1 MKTIF
6 LFILFI
12 FLAGCTSESRQSAN
26 SLSDFIKADYS
37 HYQSII
43 NCELLPEKNLSSVER
58 FIPILVTQLDK
69 VRDNNDEV
77 KFFFPIET
85 ENNSV
90 SSFKILLNHQDQ
102 MLIDDMHKSLS
113 DIPFQETALC
123 NTEDSIYGRLSLYE
137 ANLESA
143 LTIIEI
149 MDCSYLN
156 NFNYATMK
164 LVFEEFTDA
173 LRKVDPN
180 ISVSYSENLE
190 NNSQFR
196 WFNVFNSID
205 DRKAFVEDWQDLS
218 ISNLI
223 QDLFIEQSSCGISS
237 LYKSYKVI

>member
-12 FLAGCTSESRQSAN
+12 FLAGCTSESKQSAN

-43 NCELLPEKNLSSVER
+43 SCELLPEKNLSSVER

-123 NTEDSIYGRLSLYE
+123 TTEDSIYGRLSLYE

-180 ISVSYSENLE
+180 ISISYSENLE

>member
-1 MKTIF
+1 MKTTF
-6 LFILFI
+6 PFILFI
-12 FLAGCTSESRQSAN
+12 FLIGCTSENNQSAN

-43 NCELLPEKNLSSVER
+43 SCELLPEKNLSSVER
-58 FIPILVTQLDK
+58 FIPMLVTQLDK

-77 KFFFPIET
+77 KFFFPVET
-85 ENNSV
+85 DNSSV
-90 SSFKILLNHQDQ
+90 SSFKILLNHKDE
-102 MLIDDMHKSLS
+102 MLIDDMRKSLS
-113 DIPFQETALC
+113 DTSFKETALC
-123 NTEDSIYGRLSLYE
+123 NTEDSVYGRLSLYE
-137 ANLESA
+137 TNLETTS
-143 LTIIEI
+143 TIIEI

-180 ISVSYSENLE
+180 ISISYSENLE

-196 WFNVFNSID
+196 WFNVFESID
-205 DRKAFVEDWQDLS
+205 SRQTFVEDWQDLS
-218 ISNLI
+218 ISNQI

>member
-1 MKTIF
+1 MKTTF

-12 FLAGCTSESRQSAN
+12 FLIGCTSESNQSAN

-43 NCELLPEKNLSSVER
+43 SCELLPEKNLSSVER
-58 FIPILVTQLDK
+58 FIPMLVTQLDK

-77 KFFFPIET
+77 KFFFPVET
-85 ENNSV
+85 DNSSV
-90 SSFKILLNHQDQ
+90 SSFKILLNHQDE
-102 MLIDDMHKSLS
+102 MLINDMRKSLS
-113 DIPFQETALC
+113 DLPFKETALC
-123 NTEDSIYGRLSLYE
+123 NTEDSVYGRLSLYE
-137 ANLESA
+137 TNLETTS
-143 LTIIEI
+143 TIIEI

-180 ISVSYSENLE
+180 ISISYSENLE

-196 WFNVFNSID
+196 WFNIFDSID
-205 DRKAFVEDWQDLS
+205 SRKIFVEDWQDLS
-218 ISNLI
+218 ISNQI

>member
-1 MKTIF
+1 MKTTF

-12 FLAGCTSESRQSAN
+12 FLIGCTSESNKSAN

-43 NCELLPEKNLSSVER
+43 SCELLPEKNLSSVER
-58 FIPILVTQLDK
+58 FIPILVTQMDK

-77 KFFFPIET
+77 KFFFPVET
-85 ENNSV
+85 DNSSV
-90 SSFKILLNHQDQ
+90 SSFKILLNHKDE
-102 MLIDDMHKSLS
+102 MLIDYMRKSLS
-113 DIPFQETALC
+113 DTSFKETALC
-123 NTEDSIYGRLSLYE
+123 NTEDSVYGRLSLYE
-137 ANLESA
+137 TNLETTS
-143 LTIIEI
+143 TIIEI

-180 ISVSYSENLE
+180 ISISYSENLE
-190 NNSQFR
+190 NNSHFR
-196 WFNVFNSID
+196 WFNIFESID
-205 DRKAFVEDWQDLS
+205 SRQTFVEDWQDLS
-218 ISNLI
+218 ISNQI
-223 QDLFIEQSSCGISS
+223 QDLFIEQSSCGVSS

>member
-1 MKTIF
+1 MKTTF

-12 FLAGCTSESRQSAN
+12 FLIGCTSENNQSAN

-43 NCELLPEKNLSSVER
+43 SCELLPEKNLSSVER

-77 KFFFPIET
+77 KFFFPVEAD
-85 ENNSV
+85 NSSV
-90 SSFKILLNHQDQ
+90 SSFKILLNHQDE
-102 MLIDDMHKSLS
+102 MLINDMRKSLS
-113 DIPFQETALC
+113 DLPFKETALC
-123 NTEDSIYGRLSLYE
+123 NTEDSVYGRLSLYE
-137 ANLESA
+137 TNLEPT

-149 MDCSYLN
+149 MDCNYLN

-173 LRKVDPN
+173 LRKVNSN
-180 ISVSYSENLE
+180 ISISYSENLE

-196 WFNVFNSID
+196 WFNIFDSID
-205 DRKAFVEDWQDLS
+205 SRKTFVEDWQDLS
-218 ISNLI
+218 ISNQI
-223 QDLFIEQSSCGISS
+223 QDLFIEQSSCEVSS

>member
-1 MKTIF
+1 MKTTF

-12 FLAGCTSESRQSAN
+12 FLIGCTSESKQSAN

-43 NCELLPEKNLSSVER
+43 SCELLPKKNLSSVES
-58 FIPILVTQLDK
+58 FIPMLVTQLDK

-77 KFFFPIET
+77 KFFFPVET
-85 ENNSV
+85 DNSSV
-90 SSFKILLNHQDQ
+90 SSFKILLNHKDE
-102 MLIDDMHKSLS
+102 MLIDDMRKSLS
-113 DIPFQETALC
+113 DTSFKETALC
-123 NTEDSIYGRLSLYE
+123 NTEDSVYGRLSLYE
-137 ANLESA
+137 TNLETTS
-143 LTIIEI
+143 TIIEI
-149 MDCSYLN
+149 MDCNYLN

-180 ISVSYSENLE
+180 ISISYSENLE

-196 WFNVFNSID
+196 WFNVFESID
-205 DRKAFVEDWQDLS
+205 SRQTFVEDWQDLS
-218 ISNLI
+218 ISNQI
-223 QDLFIEQSSCGISS
+223 QDLFIEQSSCGVSS

>member
-1 MKTIF
+1 MKTTF

-12 FLAGCTSESRQSAN
+12 FLIGCTSENNQSAN

-43 NCELLPEKNLSSVER
+43 SCELLPEKNLSSVER
-58 FIPILVTQLDK
+58 FIPILVTQLEK

-102 MLIDDMHKSLS
+102 MLIDDMHKNLS
-113 DIPFQETALC
+113 DIPFKETALC
-123 NTEDSIYGRLSLYE
+123 NTDDSIYGRLSLYE
-137 ANLESA
+137 GNLEST

-156 NFNYATMK
+156 NFNYATIK

-180 ISVSYSENLE
+180 ISISYSENLE

-223 QDLFIEQSSCGISS
+223 QDLFTEQSSCGISS

>member
-1 MKTIF
+1 MKTTF

-12 FLAGCTSESRQSAN
+12 FLIGCTSENNQSAN

>member
-12 FLAGCTSESRQSAN
+12 FLIGCTSESNQSAN

-43 NCELLPEKNLSSVER
+43 SCELLPEKNLSSVER

-173 LRKVDPN
+173 LRKVNPN
-180 ISVSYSENLE
+180 ISISYSENLE

-196 WFNVFNSID
+196 WFNVFESID
-205 DRKAFVEDWQDLS
+205 SRQTFVEDWQDLS
-218 ISNLI
+218 ISNQI
-223 QDLFIEQSSCGISS
+223 QDLFIEQSSCGVSS

>member
-12 FLAGCTSESRQSAN
+12 FLIGCTSESNQSAN

-43 NCELLPEKNLSSVER
+43 SCELLPEKNLSSVER

-77 KFFFPIET
+77 KFFFPVET
-85 ENNSV
+85 DNSSV
-90 SSFKILLNHQDQ
+90 SSFKILLNHQDEL
-102 MLIDDMHKSLS
+102 LINDMRKSLS
-113 DIPFQETALC
+113 DLPFKETALC
-123 NTEDSIYGRLSLYE
+123 NTEDSVYGRLSLYE
-137 ANLESA
+137 TNLEPT

-149 MDCSYLN
+149 MDCNYLN

-173 LRKVDPN
+173 LRKVNPN
-180 ISVSYSENLE
+180 ISISYSENLE

-196 WFNVFNSID
+196 WFNVFESID
-205 DRKAFVEDWQDLS
+205 SRQTFVEGWQDLS
-218 ISNLI
+218 ISNQI
-223 QDLFIEQSSCGISS
+223 QDLFIEQSSCGVSS

>member
-43 NCELLPEKNLSSVER
+43 SCKLLPEKNLSSVER
-58 FIPILVTQLDK
+58 FIPILVAQMDR
-69 VRDNNDEV
+69 VRDINDEV

-85 ENNSV
+85 ENSSV
-90 SSFKILLNHQDQ
+90 SSFKILLNHKDE
-102 MLIDDMHKSLS
+102 MLIDDMLKSLS
-113 DIPFQETALC
+113 DESFKETALC
-123 NTEDSIYGRLSLYE
+123 NKEDSLYGRLSLYE
-137 ANLESA
+137 TNLEST

-149 MDCSYLN
+149 MDCNYLN

-180 ISVSYSENLE
+180 ISISYSENLE

-196 WFNVFNSID
+196 WFNVFESID
-205 DRKAFVEDWQDLS
+205 SRQTFVEDWQDLS
-218 ISNLI
+218 ISNQI

>member
-1 MKTIF
+1 MKTTF

-12 FLAGCTSESRQSAN
+12 FLIGCTSESNKSAN

-43 NCELLPEKNLSSVER
+43 SCELLPEKNLSSVER

-77 KFFFPIET
+77 KFFFPVET
-85 ENNSV
+85 NNSSV
-90 SSFKILLNHQDQ
+90 SSFKILLNHQDE
-102 MLIDDMHKSLS
+102 MLINDMRKSLS
-113 DIPFQETALC
+113 DLPFKETALC
-123 NTEDSIYGRLSLYE
+123 NTEDSVYGRLSLYE
-137 ANLESA
+137 INLEST

-149 MDCSYLN
+149 MDCNYLN

-180 ISVSYSENLE
+180 ISISYSENLE

-196 WFNVFNSID
+196 WFNIFDSID
-205 DRKAFVEDWQDLS
+205 SRQTFVEDWQDLS
-218 ISNLI
+218 ISNQI
-223 QDLFIEQSSCGISS
+223 QDLFIEQSSCGVSS

>member
-1 MKTIF
+1 MKTTF

-12 FLAGCTSESRQSAN
+12 FLIGCTSENNQSAN

-37 HYQSII
+37 HYQSIVS
-43 NCELLPEKNLSSVER
+43 CELLHEKNLSSVER

-77 KFFFPIET
+77 KFFFPIES

-90 SSFKILLNHQDQ
+90 SSFKILLNHQDET
-102 MLIDDMHKSLS
+102 LIDDMRISLS
-113 DIPFQETALC
+113 DIPFKETALC
-123 NTEDSIYGRLSLYE
+123 NIEDSIYGGLSLYE
-137 ANLESA
+137 TNLEST

-149 MDCSYLN
+149 MDCNYLN

-173 LRKVDPN
+173 LRKLDPN
-180 ISVSYSENLE
+180 ISISYSENLK

-196 WFNVFNSID
+196 WFNVFDSID
-205 DRKAFVEDWQDLS
+205 DRKTFVEDWQDLS
-218 ISNLI
+218 ISNPI

>member
-1 MKTIF
+1 MKTTL

-12 FLAGCTSESRQSAN
+12 FLIGCTSENNQSAN

-43 NCELLPEKNLSSVER
+43 SCELLPEKNLSSVER

-123 NTEDSIYGRLSLYE
+123 TTEDSIYGRLSLYE
-137 ANLESA
+137 ANLEST

-180 ISVSYSENLE
+180 ISISYSENLE

-196 WFNVFNSID
+196 WLNVFNSID